1 MKRII
6 LNKILFYFKKM
17 YLTIALVLFF
27 SIIHGQSYEISG
39 RTFNEAGKKIGPS
52 TIIVYDANK
61 KRVAELETPSSG
73 KFKFKN
79 LPDGK
84 YIINFYASNGYG
96 LTENVSLSGADKK
109 DVNPK
114 LNPNPDQAQL
124 KIKPT
129 TDGASLKWRAV
140 SGAANYII
148 YRDNKEITTTNQ
160 TSYK

>member
-6 LNKILFYFKKM
+6 LNKILHFNKQIHFS
-17 YLTIALVLFF
+17 IALMLSTLF
-27 SIIHGQSYEISG
+27 IHGQSYEISG

-52 TIIVYDANK
+52 NIVVYDANK

-84 YIINFYASNGYG
+84 YIINFYASGGYG
-96 LTENVSLSGADKK
+96 LTENVTLSGSDKK

-124 KIKPT
+124 RIKPT

-140 SGAANYII
+140 PGAANYII
-148 YRDNKEITTTNQ
+148 YRLSLIHI
-160 TSYK
+160 